1 MPSVKRLVLGSVAI
15 ATPIALRW
23 WLTHRPAPEPVRGVV
38 VTDEGGLAVAGA
50 RVEARDVVTF
60 AVLAGETTGASGEFT
75 LDGVSD
81 EEFGLWVDGTAVGRA
96 RGYVA
101 AGREVVPTWG
111 AAVSWGHASFP
122 MTVRLAAATDA

>member
-60 AVLAGETTGASGEFT
+60 AVLAGDTTGASGEFT
-75 LDGVSD
+75 LDGVTD

-111 AAVSWGHASFP
+111 AAVSWGHAAFP
-122 MTVRLAAATDA
+122 MTVRLAAADT